1 MKKLSLLLFMFF
13 VVVGMTVAQRTITGT
28 VSDVGGET
36 LIGANVLAK
45 GSTLGTITDIDGSFS
60 LSVPDGT
67 TTLVIS
73 YTGYETMEV
82 DISSQSNVS
91 VTMAEGQLLDEIVV
105 TAGGLERNKA
115 RLGYAIQNVDSEDL
129 LAAKE
134 VNLVD
139 ALNSKVAG
147 VNVTSSSG
155 SPGSSSNIR
164 IRGSVS
170 INGSNSPLF
179 VIDGIP
185 IDNSSVGNGTDG
197 VDNSNRAIDINPNDI
212 ADLTVL
218 KGPSATAL
226 YGVRAANGAIVITTK
241 KGKKGA
247 PRVNITTS
255 YSIDQANKFPERQSE
270 WAQGRLAG
278 GEWEYRDP
286 STTEGDSWGPRIS
299 DLRYIDIDK
308 YNAANP
314 DNLYSYDYDRS
325 GELVAA
331 DSEFA
336 SDRAG
341 VAYDPYDFFRNG
353 NSYNLSA
360 SVSGGTDMINYFIS
374 ADQLNSTGI
383 VPNATFERNS
393 FRVNLGSDVTEKFNV
408 GMNMNYVQSGGNRI
422 QRGSNLQG
430 VMLGLLRNPA
440 SFDIGNGLTG
450 QAGADDVSSYIRESD
465 GGQRS
470 YRAGIYDNPYWTV
483 NKNPSKDDVNRI
495 IGSAYAGYKILDNLS
510 VGYRIGIDNY
520 SDRRNSAFDIN
531 PGRGA
536 GEVTQGVV
544 TNRDIN
550 SDIFMNYDTYLTDD
564 LSITATVG
572 YNQYDHRYISQF
584 TTGSTLAAPNF
595 YHISNATDL
604 VASETILTKKLSGL
618 YGTVDFGFRDFAFV
632 NVTARNDWSSIL
644 PTDANTFAS
653 YSASVGLELTEMLN
667 LNSSFL
673 DYAKLR
679 LSYGKVGN
687 DGGDAFIYASA
698 NNFNSAEA
706 GGDGFITTVDFPA
719 FGTNA
724 FERSELLGNAALRPE
739 STKTVEFGTELKF
752 LKGRVGLDVNYFSS
766 RSEDQ
771 IIAVNLSATTGFTNS
786 VQNVGLIT
794 NKGWEVTASGT
805 PVRTRDFSWDIDVN
819 YTQIEN
825 VVEELTE
832 GVEEIFLAGF
842 TSTSARA
849 VVGQPFS
856 ALYGT
861 GFQRNDEGRVIIG
874 ENGFPMAEATPK
886 ALGDP
891 NPDFT
896 VGINNKFTYKGVSVS
911 ALFDIRQGGDVWCG
925 TCGIMDFFGTSA
937 KSGDQREDIVVFDG
951 VKQIGIS
958 GEGTPIYTEND
969 IAVGLADTNKA
980 EGDIYWRRYGFGGIG
995 EMSIYDASWVRLRQ
1009 VSLGYTLPSSL
1020 FENNFIGGAELTLTG
1035 RNLWLSTKYP
1045 GVDPETN
1052 LTGDSNGFGLDYFNM
1067 PNTKSYSATLR
1078 LSF

>member
-1 MKKLSLLLFMFF
+1 MFF
-13 VVVGMTVAQRTITGT
+13 GVVGMTIAQRTVTGT
-28 VSDVGGET
+28 VTDESGET
-36 LIGANVLAK
+36 LIGANVLGK
-45 GSTLGTITDIDGSFS
+45 GSSIGTVTDIDGTFA
-60 LSVPDGT
+60 L
-67 TTLVIS
+67 TLAEGINTIVIS
-73 YTGYETMEV
+73 YTGYETREIDVAGKSDFNIVM
-82 DISSQSNVS
+82 S
-91 VTMAEGQLLDEIVV
+91 EGRLLDEIVV

-115 RLGYAIQNVDSEDL
+115 RLGYAIQNVDAEDI

-134 VNLVD
+134 VNLVN

-185 IDNSSVGNGTDG
+185 IDNSSVGNATDG

-247 PRVNITTS
+247 PKVNISTS

-270 WAQGRLAG
+270 WAQGRLNG

-286 STTEGDSWGPRIS
+286 STFEGDSWGPKLE
-299 DLRYIDIDK
+299 DLRFIDVNAF
-308 YNAANP
+308 NAANP
-314 DNLYSYDYDRS
+314 DNPYSYDFDQN
-325 GELVAA
+325 GELVPVG
-331 DSEFA
+331 SELA
-336 SDRAG
+336 SDRAAT
-341 VAYDPYDFFRNG
+341 AYDPYDFFRDG

-360 SVSGGTDMINYFIS
+360 SVSGGTDIINYFIS
-374 ADQLNSTGI
+374 ADQLSSTGI

-440 SFDIGNGLTG
+440 TFDIGNGLSG
-450 QAGADDVSSYIRESD
+450 QAGADDPSTYIRESD

-470 YRAGIYDNPYWTV
+470 YRAGIYDNPNWTA
-483 NKNPSKDDVNRI
+483 NKNPSTDDVNRI

-510 VGYRIGIDNY
+510 LGYRIGIDNY
-520 SDRRNSAFDIN
+520 TDRRNSAIDIN
-531 PGRGA
+531 PGW
-536 GEVTQGVV
+536 GEGSVSQGVF

-550 SDIFMNYDTYLTDD
+550 SDLFVNYDNYITDD
-564 LSITATVG
+564 ISITATVG
-572 YNQYDHRYISQF
+572 LNNYDHRYISQQTIG
-584 TTGSTLAAPNF
+584 TTLSAPNF

-604 VASETILTKKLSGL
+604 QAFETILTKRLSGL
-618 YGTVDFGFRDFAFV
+618 YATADVGYKDFAFV

-644 PTDANTFAS
+644 PADANTFAS
-653 YSASVGLELTEMLN
+653 YSASLGLVVTEMIN
-667 LNSSFL
+667 LNSGFL

-679 LSYGKVGN
+679 VSYGKVGN
-687 DGGDAFIYASA
+687 DGGDAFIYATA
-698 NNFNSAEA
+698 NNFVSGQS
-706 GGDGFITTVDFPA
+706 GGDGFISTVDFPA

-724 FERSELLGNAALRPE
+724 FERSNLLGNAALRPE
-739 STKTVEFGTELKF
+739 STKTVEYGAELKF
-752 LKGRVGLDVNYFSS
+752 LKGRLGLDVNYFDS

-771 IIAVNLSATTGFTNS
+771 IIAVNLSAATGFTNS

-805 PVRTRDFSWDIDVN
+805 PIRSKDFSWDVDVN
-819 YTQIEN
+819 FTQIEN

-832 GVEEIFLAGF
+832 GVEEIFLEGF

-861 GFQRNDEGRVIIG
+861 GFQRNDEGRIIIG
-874 ENGFPMAEATPK
+874 ESGFPMAEATPK

-896 VGINNKFTYKGVSVS
+896 VGINNRFTYKGVSVS
-911 ALFDIRQGGDVWCG
+911 ALFDIRQGGDIWCG

-937 KSGDQREDIVVFDG
+937 NSGDQREDIVVFDG
-951 VKQIGIS
+951 VKQVGTT
-958 GEGTPIYTEND
+958 GEGDPIYAEND
-969 IAVGLADTNKA
+969 IAVGLADTNKS
-980 EGDIYWRRYGFGGIG
+980 EGEIYWRRYGFGGIG
-995 EMSIYDASWVRLRQ
+995 EMSIYDGSWVRLRQ
-1009 VSLGYTLPSSL
+1009 VSLGYALPSSL
-1020 FENNFIGGAELTLTG
+1020 FKNNFIGGAEITLTG
-1035 RNLWLSTKYP
+1035 RNLWLSTDYP

-1067 PNTKSYSATLR
+1067 PNTKSYSATVR